1 MKYLF
6 LLVFPIWAFAQGLIE
21 APENHESGDPTTIKS
36 ITGTRVT
43 DADGAQKRALDVN
56 IPGLGNLMSFSAY
69 GEQTVSQLKL
79 VIQGQ
84 AYYRFIPSNFRSF
97 TGGTGTSDASTGVLK
112 VTSGTTVFGY
122 GTIQSFRS
130 LNYSAGEGSVIR
142 FAARFPNP
150 VAGTWSGVGGF
161 TISDELS
168 VGYNGTEF
176 GVWHRY
182 GGAPEVQTLTITGA
196 AGGSEN
202 ATVTVNGVAYTVPL
216 TSGTVQKNAKEI
228 ADYLTANA
236 TLFNAEQLNDTVVVS
251 FTSDGDKA
259 STFSFTSSTATA
271 SFAETT
277 AGVAKTFNH
286 IPQSEFNGE
295 LFTGFDPSKGNVYQ
309 IIYQNGYG
317 DMSFFVENPSTN
329 RMQLMHRIKWSNNST
344 TENLTNP
351 SLRPGVYAYSVGGTT
366 STTVEMPYI
375 AGFAEGS
382 KTQTRNTRAYSSTKS
397 IGTTLTNIFTI
408 RNKRIYQG
416 RINQAEIEP
425 KTLTLANDGSKSAI
439 FEIRG
444 NPTVAGNT
452 NFQDIGTNLISEID
466 TAGTTVSSD
475 GRLLFSIVLSKGSSA
490 IVDLAKLNIIQPA
503 TLRLVVAAKM
513 ASGASSDLTA
523 SLNWLE
529 DL

>member
-79 VIQGQ
+79 IVQGQ

-130 LNYSAGEGSVIR
+130 LNYS
-142 FAARFPNP
+142 
-150 VAGTWSGVGGF
+150 
-161 TISDELS
+161 
-168 VGYNGTEF
+168 
-176 GVWHRY
+176 
-182 GGAPEVQTLTITGA
+182 